1 MALYDYKAM
10 DSKGKSS
17 QGVMEAD
24 STVGAINKIRELG
37 LYPTSVTEKKK
48 KSPEPADPEAAAKRE
63 AKRMKRVG
71 SGVEEFELWLCDLI
85 RGGLGRVQS
94 ETYAF
99 WDQPASRLVDAQA
112 PGLARRVR
120 ALASLPSSQTH
131 GRRSR
136 QP

>member
-48 KSPEPADPEAAAKRE
+48 KS
-63 AKRMKRVG
+63 
-71 SGVEEFELWLCDLI
+71 
-85 RGGLGRVQS
+85 
-94 ETYAF
+94 
-99 WDQPASRLVDAQA
+99 
-112 PGLARRVR
+112 LA
-120 ALASLPSSQTH
+120 T
-131 GRRSR
+131 GRRRAKKPLLSLLSQKIKPKDYR
-136 QP
+136 GRC